1 MSDNH
6 QELIRDNQQIF
17 QTFHHFRD
25 FYIGESK
32 DKELPYKIKDIFT
45 SEESESFVHHKMASE
60 CKRLLNGKDHIA
72 NEYIE
77 KLVELQDE
85 FLRQIKKEDVCFS
98 KTVLGYRVDFATL
111 SITFLIYVIVVVS
124 SFVNHWMDRVL

>member
-1 MSDNH
+1 
-6 QELIRDNQQIF
+6 
-17 QTFHHFRD
+17 
-25 FYIGESK
+25 
-32 DKELPYKIKDIFT
+32 
-45 SEESESFVHHKMASE
+45 MASE

-85 FLRQIKKEDVCFS
+85 FLRQIKKEDICFA

-111 SITFLIYVIVVVS
+111 SITFIIYVIVIVS
-124 SFVNHWMDRVL
+124 SFVNHWMDRVLG